1 MATKSQRVWQ
11 HRNKEQNMNV
21 DCDCN
26 GNPQHPLINDHG
38 ITASTDPVAL
48 DQACLDVV
56 FNYDSKVEIT
66 SLGKF
71 NLCNVQEQ
79 TQADIF
85 GH

>member
-1 MATKSQRVWQ
+1 
-11 HRNKEQNMNV
+11 MNV

-56 FNYDSKVEIT
+56 FNYDSKV
-66 SLGKF
+66 
-71 NLCNVQEQ
+71 
-79 TQADIF
+79 
-85 GH
+85 